1 MKILMMSSETVPYAK
16 SGGLADMVSAL
27 SLALKQEDRDV
38 RILMPLYN
46 DVKREGLEFL
56 CELDIDMVF
65 RTEKVGLYS
74 TEMDESGITV
84 YFIESDKYF
93 SRKGIYGPTPASSY
107 PDNAHRFSL
116 LSASFE
122 PVCLYLNWIPDILH
136 SHDWPT
142 GLAPLYLNRSDEKF
156 RNTASVFTIHNM
168 GYQGTYDKRDLPWTG
183 LEQEDTHRFNMMKD
197 GYVNFLKTGIE
208 NNDRITTVSPSY
220 SEEIKTLT
228 YGHGLDQS
236 LNHRGDYLTGI
247 LNGVDYRSWNPE
259 SDRYIAPHNYSI
271 YDLEGKAQCKTRL
284 QIKMSLDEDPKIPL
298 FAMITRLVEQKGIE
312 ELCRPGYG
320 ILEGFCREQ
329 KVQVVILGTGEPW
342 VEEELTKLSSELP
355 NLSVKITYNEEMS
368 HMIEGGADFFIM
380 PSHYEPCGLNQLYS
394 LKYGTIPIVR
404 KTGGLADSV
413 RDPLSSEGWKQ
424 ATGFVYEKADPEYL
438 RETLD
443 RAVECWEE
451 SPDKISVLRMNG
463 MNKDFSWKPS
473 ALAYMDVYEAAL
485 SDIKDLKTKEHTPGE

>member
-27 SLALKQEDRDV
+27 SLALKQEGQDV

-46 DVKREGLEFL
+46 VVNREKLEFIADL
-56 CELDIDMVF
+56 QIDMVY
-65 RTEKVGLYS
+65 RTESTALYS
-74 TEMDESGITV
+74 TVMGDSGIPV
-84 YFIESDKYF
+84 YFIESEKYF

-122 PVCLYLNWIPDILH
+122 AVCLHLNWIPDILH

-142 GLAPLYLNRSDEKF
+142 GLAPLYLNRADESF
-156 RNTASVFTIHNM
+156 NNTASVFTIHNM

-183 LEQEDTHRFNMMKD
+183 LELEDTHRFNMMKD
-197 GYVNFLKTGIE
+197 GYTNFLKTAIE

-220 SEEIKTLT
+220 AHEIRTLA

-236 LNHRGDYLTGI
+236 LNHRSEYLKGI
-247 LNGVDYRSWNPE
+247 LNGVDYSSWNPE
-259 SDRYIAPHNYSI
+259 SDRYIVPDNYSLF
-271 YDLEGKAQCKTRL
+271 DMNGKARCKTRL
-284 QIKMSLDEDPKIPL
+284 QIKMSLDVDPKIPL
-298 FAMITRLVEQKGIE
+298 FAMISRLVEQKGIE
-312 ELCRPGYG
+312 ELCRPAYG
-320 ILEGFCREQ
+320 VLEEFCGEQ
-329 KVQVVILGTGEPW
+329 KAQVVILGTGEPW
-342 VEEELTKLSSELP
+342 VEDELKRLSRELS
-355 NLSVKITYNEEMS
+355 NLSVKIAYSEKMS
-368 HMIEGGADFFIM
+368 HLIEAGADFFMM

-413 RDPLSSEGWKQ
+413 SDPTDSEGWKQ
-424 ATGFVYEKADPEYL
+424 ATGFVYDKAEPADL
-438 RETLD
+438 RMALD

-451 SPDKISVLRMNG
+451 TPDRIRLLRRNG
-463 MNKDFSWKPS
+463 MNRDFSWKPS
-473 ALAYMDVYEAAL
+473 ALAYMGVYDAAGKDVENL
-485 SDIKDLKTKEHTPGE
+485 SIKE